1 MSTGV
6 TDHENGRSERKN
18 GDKPAKQKFGLVLQ
32 GGGALGAYEVGA
44 VEYLYEHGMECAIV
58 SGASAGAM
66 NAATLAGATRYP
78 PQVLREL
85 WEKLAVDSPIPLLP
99 DIPIPLL
106 PQWLRQLWFYYVP
119 SLWVPNMYR
128 PRLDFWNLPTWTY
141 VAKPTLKRTL
151 EDLLDWDQVRDSEH
165 MRLSVSASGVENGEV
180 TYFSNL
186 PPKKLPPGPEYSA
199 VHFGVE
205 HVQAS
210 GSFPAGFP
218 LDNGQEP
225 GLLGWRPD

>member
-1 MSTGV
+1 
-6 TDHENGRSERKN
+6 
-18 GDKPAKQKFGLVLQ
+18 
-32 GGGALGAYEVGA
+32 
-44 VEYLYEHGMECAIV
+44 
-58 SGASAGAM
+58 
-66 NAATLAGATRYP
+66 
-78 PQVLREL
+78 
-85 WEKLAVDSPIPLLP
+85 
-99 DIPIPLL
+99 
-106 PQWLRQLWFYYVP
+106 
-119 SLWVPNMYR
+119 
-128 PRLDFWNLPTWTY
+128 
-141 VAKPTLKRTL
+141 
-151 EDLLDWDQVRDSEH
+151 